1 MSGHELRLVLRP
13 EWDGS
18 AGAAGRSGLL
28 AGDERVRTLLRV
40 LVTYPE
46 VRYVLPDRIRLDP
59 SSDPRLLET
68 ITRFLERQTWL
79 VEGVTV
85 Q

>member
-1 MSGHELRLVLRP
+1 MNGRELRLVLRS

-18 AGAAGRSGLL
+18 AGPSGRTGLL

-46 VRYVLPDRIRLDP
+46 VRYILPDRIRLDP
-59 SSDPRLLET
+59 SADPRLLET
-68 ITRFLERQTWL
+68 ITRFLARQSWL
-79 VEGVTV
+79 VTSVSV
-85 Q
+85 R